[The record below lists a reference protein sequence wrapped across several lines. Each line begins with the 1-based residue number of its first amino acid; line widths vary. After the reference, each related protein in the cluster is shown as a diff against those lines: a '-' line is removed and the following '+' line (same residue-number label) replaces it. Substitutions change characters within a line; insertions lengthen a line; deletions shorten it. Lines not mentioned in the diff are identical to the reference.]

1 MDYKFALQLTLNG
14 HSSKARARRL
24 RRLANFARPS
34 DVRLG
39 GFGPGANGET
49 RHVAP

>member
-24 RRLANFARPS
+24 RRLANFARPLTLADS
-34 DVRLG
+34 PSGRII
-39 GFGPGANGET
+39 
-49 RHVAP
+49 